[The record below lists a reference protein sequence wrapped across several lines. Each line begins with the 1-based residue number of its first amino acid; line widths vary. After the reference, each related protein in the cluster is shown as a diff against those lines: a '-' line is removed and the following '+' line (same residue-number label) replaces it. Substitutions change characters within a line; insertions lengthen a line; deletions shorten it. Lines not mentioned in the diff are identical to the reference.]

1 MNEGRTKTILNYDR
15 QFDVENWFNF
25 IPNETFNTKFISLT
39 KEEATNLLIYMK
51 TGEKSS
57 KEIVQ
62 TIQELCTKIE
72 REIKNISNETLCDGV
87 FVRLGPRRYQKTL
100 KNLI

>member
-1 MNEGRTKTILNYDR
+1 VQGTGIETVKQKRTNKRKTLKRVIVVDWFIFDKPKVFNTFFWMNEDRTKTILSYDR

-51 TGEKSS
+51 TCEKS
-57 KEIVQ
+57 
-62 TIQELCTKIE
+62 
-72 REIKNISNETLCDGV
+72 
-87 FVRLGPRRYQKTL
+87 
-100 KNLI
+100 